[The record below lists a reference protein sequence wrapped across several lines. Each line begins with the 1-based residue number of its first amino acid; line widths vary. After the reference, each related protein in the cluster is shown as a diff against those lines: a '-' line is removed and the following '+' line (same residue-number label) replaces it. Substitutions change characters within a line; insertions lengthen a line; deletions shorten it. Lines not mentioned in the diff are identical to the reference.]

1 MGKGETGK
9 ACECAE
15 KSLKIS
21 LDNNYAE
28 NAIIAFVNLAVVLPV
43 EESER
48 RVECHEK
55 AYELAKKVGIIGSM
69 SWQGSILAWTYA
81 IMGDTEKALRLAEE
95 SVALDRKANDLF
107 NLSWSMEALGIA
119 YYVLGEWDKSEQ
131 CYKEALMNAEKAH
144 SYQAAAYG
152 SGALGVLYFDKGEY
166 AKARECFEKTHQVL
180 EKAVAK
186 LPPILHV
193 YFAFYDALTYIE
205 LGEMEK
211 AKTLIDKMQESAAQA
226 KDRGLIAGA
235 DVSRAVQFRAERKWA
250 ESLKFFEKGLQEL
263 ETIDARRWSLY
274 WFATV
279 LYEYARVY
287 LERDEEGDREKAHNL
302 LNQALEIF
310 QKMGAKKD
318 IEKIIAKKKLL
329 TA

>member
-1 MGKGETGK
+1 MHSWETLKK
-9 ACECAE
+9 A
-15 KSLKIS
+15 
-21 LDNNYAE
+21 
-28 NAIIAFVNLAVVLPV
+28 F
-43 EESER
+43 
-48 RVECHEK
+48 
-55 AYELAKKVGIIGSM
+55 
-69 SWQGSILAWTYA
+69 
-81 IMGDTEKALRLAEE
+81 RLAEE

-107 NLSWSMEALGIA
+107 NLSWSMGALGFA

-152 SGALGVLYFDKGEY
+152 NGAFGVLYYDKGEY
-166 AKARECFEKTHQVL
+166 AKARECFEKMYKVL
-180 EKAVAK
+180 EKAGAK
-186 LPPILHV
+186 LPPLLYA
-193 YFAFYDALTYIE
+193 YFEFYDALTYVE
-205 LGEMEK
+205 LGEMER
-211 AKTLIDKMQESAAQA
+211 AKTIIDKMEESAAQA
-226 KDRGLIAGA
+226 KDKGLIAVA

-263 ETIDARRWSLY
+263 ETIDAKRWILY
-274 WFATV
+274 WFAKV

-302 LNQALEIF
+302 LNQALELF
-310 QKMGAKKD
+310 QKLDAKKD